1 MFKRHCLP
9 RSRLCRGT
17 GAGTEYE
24 LIVGIPPVRRLRVV
38 RVEPEIGTIPVQVEH
53 VRVAVAVGYVCS
65 AICATARE
73 KCLCAVF
80 YA

>member
-1 MFKRHCLP
+1 MHGKKKV
-9 RSRLCRGT
+9 SGT
-17 GAGTEYE
+17 KHE
-24 LIVGIPPVRRLRVV
+24 VVVRIPPIARLRIV
-38 RVEPEIGTIPVQVEH
+38 RVEPQPIVILIEVEH

-65 AICATARE
+65 AICATALE